1 MLLLRTMKF
10 KVLEFTSIQEAKLF
24 LDVYIPHR
32 VKEDEGLYLVDNGT
46 RGYGNQA
53 IVVSGKNVLFIY
65 QSS

>member
-1 MLLLRTMKF
+1 MKF
-10 KVLEFTSIQEAKLF
+10 KVFEFTSIQEAKLF

-32 VKEDEGLYLVDNGT
+32 VKEGEGLYLID
-46 RGYGNQA
+46 GNQA